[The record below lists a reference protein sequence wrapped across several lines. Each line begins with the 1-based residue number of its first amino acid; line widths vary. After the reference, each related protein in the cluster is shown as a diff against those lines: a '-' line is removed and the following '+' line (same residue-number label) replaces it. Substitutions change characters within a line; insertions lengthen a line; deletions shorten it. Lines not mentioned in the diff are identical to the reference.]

1 MKQSEKLDLILREL
15 YKHKNDGNN
24 HSIEQIC
31 RALSIP
37 LDSILEIDKL
47 ASRLKTDRLI
57 NAVMTNG
64 DSLAELTS
72 YGIEYCEENSY
83 SYSGHSIIT
92 NNYNISVVNS
102 PNSNVVSQSSN
113 VSISQSISEINQTI
127 EKIRETIATDSTI
140 ELSKTN
146 EILDCLN
153 EIQVCIKNNQKPK
166 YAIKSLLDIAGGIS
180 SIASLVMTLGQFTG
194 IIPIPGL

>member
-1 MKQSEKLDLILREL
+1 MKLSEKRDLILREL
-15 YKHKNDGNN
+15 YNHKNDGSNY
-24 HSIEQIC
+24 SIGQIC
-31 RALSIP
+31 KALNIP
-37 LDSILEIDKL
+37 LDSVLEISKL
-47 ASRLKTDRLI
+47 ASHLKTDGLI
-57 NAVMTNG
+57 NAVITNG

-102 PNSNVVSQSSN
+102 PNSNIVSQSSN
-113 VSISQSISEINQTI
+113 VSISQNISEINQTI

-180 SIASLVMTLGQFTG
+180 SIASLVMTLVN
-194 IIPIPGL
+194 LLV